1 MVQGDSGAETLRID
15 SLAELSI
22 SHRDGGLVIS
32 WRRKHN
38 QQESFPLGTIFA
50 SQISLFLYLTFKQRK
65 FR

>member
-50 SQISLFLYLTFKQRK
+50 SQISLCLYLTLNLRK
-65 FR
+65 VR